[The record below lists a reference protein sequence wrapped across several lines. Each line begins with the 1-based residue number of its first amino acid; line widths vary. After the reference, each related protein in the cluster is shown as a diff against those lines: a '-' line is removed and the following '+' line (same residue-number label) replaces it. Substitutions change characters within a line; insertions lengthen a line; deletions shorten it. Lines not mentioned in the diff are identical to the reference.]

1 MEPLPKKVVITSDL
15 NVAHQTAEKEPD
27 LEDCGNVVTTDIER
41 QDAQS
46 ATESDAPYSVWS
58 HNEKKLILFTASVA
72 AFFSPVSG
80 HIYFP
85 AINRIAED
93 LKVSN
98 SLINLSITTYMVSTI
113 VAHLFPRM
121 PRKKKE
127 NAHTLVLKGFP
138 RADSCVCGRV
148 L

>member
-1 MEPLPKKVVITSDL
+1 MEPLPKKVVITSNL
-15 NVAHQTAEKEPD
+15 NEVHEKAEKEPD
-27 LEDCGNVVTTDIER
+27 QDCGNVVTTDVER

-46 ATESDAPYSVWS
+46 GTESDAPYSVWS
-58 HNEKKLILFTASVA
+58 HNEKKLILFTASFA

-98 SLINLSITTYMVSTI
+98 SLINLSITTYMVSPI
-113 VAHLFPRM
+113 VAHLFLECQGKRKCSHPRLE
-121 PRKKKE
+121 RYSK
-127 NAHTLVLKGFP
+127 
-138 RADSCVCGRV
+138 D
-148 L
+148 